1 MIKKRYLALS
11 TFIHLL
17 PLIIF
22 ALLVIFS
29 KKGANDGEGK
39 QDEQSKSSKG
49 RHEEVL
55 PRPENQDLEVTLVE
69 QTPEQE
75 ALVKKI
81 LEKPKKK
88 APDCKYYFGGIG
100 IQHDES
106 TGKIVGIYDG
116 YAADRAGLKRGD
128 LIISPAIYEIR
139 GLVGT
144 SFTLVYQRDGVTDTV
159 TLTREKICI
168 KKEER

>member
-1 MIKKRYLALS
+1 MLKKRYLALS

-22 ALLVIFS
+22 ALLVIFG

-39 QDEQSKSSKG
+39 QDEQSKSSKERNG
-49 RHEEVL
+49 EVL

-75 ALVKKI
+75 ALIKKI
-81 LEKPKKK
+81 TEKPKKK

-100 IQHDES
+100 IQDDDR
-106 TGKIVGIYDG
+106 TGLIIQVYDG
-116 YAADRAGLKRGD
+116 YPADRAGLRAGD
-128 LIISPAIYEIR
+128 TIISPPIGLIR
-139 GLVGT
+139 GIVGT
-144 SFTLVYQRDGVTDTV
+144 SFALVYERDGVVETI

-168 KKEER
+168 KREER